1 VNKAEVTKQSQSKP
15 PQTETQFENLEADLS
30 DSTKP
35 TRNKA
40 REETVANEKA
50 ENLKTCLRKN
60 TAPKPYLKRA
70 AAKKQNRRRT

>member
-1 VNKAEVTKQSQSKP
+1 VNKAEATKQSESKP

-40 REETVANEKA
+40 REETAANEKA
-50 ENLKTCLRKN
+50 KNLKPACEKIL
-60 TAPKPYLKRA
+60 P
-70 AAKKQNRRRT
+70 QNLI